1 MYSKNEMSNKMT
13 AILKQFIEWMAT
25 YPQNECYLF
34 IYLYFSH
41 KYGIK
46 KKRDN
51 VEVSVAG
58 VLGILFQ

>member
-34 IYLYFSH
+34 IYLFIFFS
-41 KYGIK
+41 
-46 KKRDN
+46 
-51 VEVSVAG
+51 
-58 VLGILFQ
+58 